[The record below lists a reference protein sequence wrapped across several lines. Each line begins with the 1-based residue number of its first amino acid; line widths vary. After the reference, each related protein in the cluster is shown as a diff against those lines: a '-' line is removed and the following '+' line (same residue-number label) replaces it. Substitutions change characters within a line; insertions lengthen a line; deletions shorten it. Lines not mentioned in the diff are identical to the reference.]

1 MHRNSF
7 VVLLILAVFFGSL
20 YTIFF
25 RGTEFVMPFQ
35 QDQKNSK
42 IKLGLDLQGG
52 IHLVYTLDE
61 SKLTP
66 GMNPADAIDR
76 AIEIIRNRV
85 DGIGIAEP
93 YIQKEGDKW
102 IVVQLPGAK
111 DPEEA
116 KRILGKT
123 AQLQFKLVVE
133 DKKLLEQALDGK
145 IPPDCEILY
154 MEHDGSP
161 LLLKKEALLTGDSL
175 KNARAESGMGALGNE
190 IHVSMEFDSDGAKT
204 FGKITG
210 DNIGKKIAI
219 VLDDKVYSAPVV
231 RDRIPSGKAVISGNF
246 GIKEANN
253 LAIVLRSGSLPAPL
267 NIISENI
274 VGPTLGQDS
283 IKSGMRAGFIGI
295 VAIMLLMAVYYKKSG
310 VIADVGLLC
319 NLLYLV
325 GAMAMLGATFTMPGI
340 AGVILTM
347 GMSVDS
353 NVLIFERVREEL
365 RAGKTVMAAVDQ
377 GYKKAFWTIFDSHVT
392 TLITAAIL
400 FVFGTG
406 PVRGFAV
413 TLSLGVIISLFTA
426 LIVTK
431 VIFDWRLS
439 RGETESLSI

>member
-25 RGTEFVMPFQ
+25 KGTEFVMPFQ

-66 GMNPADAIDR
+66 GMNPSDAIDR

-133 DKKLLEQALDGK
+133 DKKLLEQALEGK
-145 IPPDCEILY
+145 IPADSEILY

-190 IHVSMEFDSDGAKT
+190 IHVSMEFDSEGAKT

-283 IKSGMRAGFIGI
+283 IKSGMQAGFIGI

>member
-7 VVLLILAVFFGSL
+7 VVLLIMAVFFGSL

-25 RGTEFVMPFQ
+25 KGTEFVMPFQ

-42 IKLGLDLQGG
+42 IKLGLDLRGG
-52 IHLVYTLDE
+52 IHLEYTLDE

-66 GMNPADAIDR
+66 GTNTSEAIDK
-76 AIEIIRNRV
+76 AIDILRNRV
-85 DGIGIAEP
+85 DGLGIAEP
-93 YIQKEGDKW
+93 YIQREGEKS
-102 IVVQLPGAK
+102 IVVELPGAK

-116 KRILGKT
+116 KQILGKT

-133 DKKLLEQALDGK
+133 DKKLKEQAFEGN
-145 IPPDCEILY
+145 IPADCEMLE
-154 MEHDGSP
+154 MKHDGSQ

-175 KNARAESGMGALGNE
+175 NNARAESGLGALGNE
-190 IHVSMEFDSDGAKT
+190 VHVSIDFNKEGAST

-231 RDRIPSGKAVISGNF
+231 KDRIPNGKAVISGNF
-246 GIKEANN
+246 GIKEAND

-267 NIISENI
+267 IQIHENI

-283 IKSGMRAGFIGI
+283 IKSGMLAGLIGI
-295 VAIMLLMAVYYKKSG
+295 LAIMLLMAVYYKKSG
-310 VIADVGLLC
+310 LIADVGLLC

-325 GAMAMLGATFTMPGI
+325 GAMAMLGATFTMPGL

-365 RAGKTVMAAVDQ
+365 RAGKTVMTAVDQ

-406 PVRGFAV
+406 PVKGFAV